1 MLKIK
6 DEVDLKELEKF
17 EYEED
22 EDNYI
27 KSQTDVIHENN
38 IDKNNRIIYVYTEIS
53 KRYAEEY
60 EVQDLIQANLVEKVR
75 NNI

>member
-17 EYEED
+17 GYDEYDGNYVKTQTED
-22 EDNYI
+22 
-27 KSQTDVIHENN
+27 IHENN
-38 IDKNNRIIYVYTEIS
+38 IDKRNRIIFVYTETS

-60 EVQDLIQANLVEKVR
+60 EVQDLIQAGIVEKVSDR
-75 NNI
+75 